1 MQKLGLTLELGLD
14 KILYATYIVSKTYSD
29 IKVKISD
36 LEILLRGYG
45 DSPELLNFKNNC

>member
-29 IKVKISD
+29 IKVKFLTLKYSS
-36 LEILLRGYG
+36 G
-45 DSPELLNFKNNC
+45 DMGIPQNC